1 MVLTLIPWLEIFT
14 FIHAGVLVWLRVGVG
29 VRERERVCVSRC
41 WIRSNEF
48 PLKFQQHQSVT
59 IVLNAEVRCN
69 YIKNVIRACRMWNN
83 DSYFPN
89 LPLARVDDDTEI
101 FSVRFSTISKR
112 QHHRHHQ
119 QRHDAAA
126 AAENSILDLNARLE
140 NEMADLGR
148 FGNNVGSSFL
158 RWLASERLTTRL
170 PHRPLA

>member
-1 MVLTLIPWLEIFT
+1 
-14 FIHAGVLVWLRVGVG
+14 
-29 VRERERVCVSRC
+29 
-41 WIRSNEF
+41 
-48 PLKFQQHQSVT
+48 
-59 IVLNAEVRCN
+59 
-69 YIKNVIRACRMWNN
+69 MWNN

-148 FGNNVGSSFL
+148 FGN
-158 RWLASERLTTRL
+158 
-170 PHRPLA
+170 